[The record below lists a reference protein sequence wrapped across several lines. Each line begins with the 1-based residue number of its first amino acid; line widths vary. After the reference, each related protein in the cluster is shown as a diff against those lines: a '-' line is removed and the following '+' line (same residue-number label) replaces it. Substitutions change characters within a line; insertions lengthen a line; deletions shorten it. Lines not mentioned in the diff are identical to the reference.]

1 MFEQEK
7 KAWKAKYEK
16 KIREI
21 LANPEQ
27 IVAAIASRESVQK
40 KGGPMILES
49 TNKNHELLSAKEL
62 PELYQDLDAPHKDS
76 HFEFS
81 RSNKNRIEGTVAKHI
96 KTQNPDIPTSKKFL
110 YDAVH
115 WLAYSHVLLNEGLQI
130 TKFNAINDNPD
141 KSEEIADNFRQFEA
155 ELQKI
160 AAEILLN
167 ELRSPEKSQNN
178 DPEKPAEILL
188 NELRSPEKSQNNDPE
203 KPQNNDPKKSAE
215 ILLNELRSQ
224 EKSQNND
231 PEKPQNND
239 PEKPGFFG
247 RIINAI
253 KNTLTGLANGIKNLL
268 GFGTSENRTMPTKD
282 QPPVSTAD
290 PPEIQSISSPGAS
303 IPSVSSPPTTPS
315 TSSANKKRPLD
326 QDQRLEV
333 KAKFEELDRK
343 QAAEL
348 KSEKGSTVDKTPEA
362 RPEVDKSTPKIH

>member
-27 IVAAIASRESVQK
+27 IVAAIASRESVQT
-40 KGGPMILES
+40 KGGQMILES
-49 TNKNHELLSAKEL
+49 TNKNHELLSAKQL

-76 HFEFS
+76 RFEFS

-115 WLAYSHVLLNEGLQI
+115 WQAYSHVLINEGLLATQTEEI
-130 TKFNAINDNPD
+130 SDNPD
-141 KSEEIADNFRQFEA
+141 KSEEIADNFKQFEA

-167 ELRSPEKSQNN
+167 ELRSPEKSQNVN
-178 DPEKPAEILL
+178 
-188 NELRSPEKSQNNDPE
+188 
-203 KPQNNDPKKSAE
+203 
-215 ILLNELRSQ
+215 
-224 EKSQNND
+224 
-231 PEKPQNND
+231 

-268 GFGTSENRTMPTKD
+268 GFGTSENRTMPPND
-282 QPPVSTAD
+282 QISVSKAD
-290 PPEIQSISSPGAS
+290 HPEIQSISSPGAS

-315 TSSANKKRPLD
+315 ASSANKKGPLD

>member
-27 IVAAIASRESVQK
+27 IVAAIASRESVQT
-40 KGGPMILES
+40 KGGQMILES
-49 TNKNHELLSAKEL
+49 TNKNHELLSAKQL

-76 HFEFS
+76 RFEFS

-115 WLAYSHVLLNEGLQI
+115 WQAYSHVLINEGLLATQTEEI
-130 TKFNAINDNPD
+130 SDNPD
-141 KSEEIADNFRQFEA
+141 KSEEIADNFKQFEA

-188 NELRSPEKSQNNDPE
+188 NELRSPEKSQNDNPE
-203 KPQNNDPKKSAE
+203 KPAE
-215 ILLNELRSQ
+215 IPLNELRSP
-224 EKSQNND
+224 EKSQNVN
-231 PEKPQNND
+231 

-268 GFGTSENRTMPTKD
+268 GFGTSENRTMPPND
-282 QPPVSTAD
+282 QISVSKAD
-290 PPEIQSISSPGAS
+290 HPEIQSISSPGAS

-315 TSSANKKRPLD
+315 ASSANKKGPLD